1 MPTVRLAFTPAAAHV
16 RTARLVAV
24 AVARRAGVSAELFD
38 EIRLAIGEACSR
50 AVALH
55 RQHGLTDLVEVALS
69 DTAGFTIRVT
79 DRAPIDAGLGPAA
92 AAADPVA
99 LMEEAA
105 LGGLDV
111 TGPPAR
117 SPDQSASGHAGF
129 DRSASGNRGF
139 DQPPSGYADR
149 DRPASGYADRDRR
162 ASGEAGRNQPD
173 PGHAGFDQ
181 PASGH
186 ADRDRSASGQPGR
199 NQPDS
204 GESGFEWSA
213 SGQAGAGHA
222 DSRHGAAGQSGA
234 DAFRAGGDFDDPTRR
249 APGYS
254 AGEDSGRPEQSA
266 DEAEE
271 AVAVGMRLALLA
283 SLVDQITVRPAEH
296 GAGTEVVMSWPTQS
310 RANGGRP

>member
-92 AAADPVA
+92 GGADPVA

-105 LGGLDV
+105 LGGGLD
-111 TGPPAR
+111 G
-117 SPDQSASGHAGF
+117 SG
-129 DRSASGNRGF
+129 
-139 DQPPSGYADR
+139 
-149 DRPASGYADRDRR
+149 
-162 ASGEAGRNQPD
+162 
-173 PGHAGFDQ
+173 
-181 PASGH
+181 
-186 ADRDRSASGQPGR
+186 PGR
-199 NQPDS
+199 S
-204 GESGFEWSA
+204 G
-213 SGQAGAGHA
+213 SGQAGAG
-222 DSRHGAAGQSGA
+222 SGSFPGEGA
-234 DAFRAGGDFDDPTRR
+234 FDDPTD
-249 APGYS
+249 GIS
-254 AGEDSGRPEQSA
+254 GGEESGRPEQSA